1 MTKIEKKDI
10 SEDED
15 FTYYWTDEELYCL
28 WQFSNEKFL
37 PTDQDDIIVLT
48 DAIPEQF
55 YDQEAILELLD
66 DYIDFDTRFKLK
78 LYSDSEYKEQ
88 IPTTLESLKNIDT
101 KVRSK
106 VMKSCK
112 SISEWSFSY
121 EDYVSVKALL
131 PQGIYT
137 DFYLIANEVDHNDS
151 WLKQVLDNYVD
162 QFINWELLV
171 DWVNYYN
178 FEKNKELFIKL
189 IRETKALEKYWKNF
203 IITNKASW
211 MPFYHDNESL
221 FIHTIYALEFLWY
234 LKVLEI
240 QWNKWDYSGYRINI
254 LPKESFKELIYQ
266 DFKKENPKMVVE
278 WFDEKKWTLSFFWK
292 KISISKSWKETD
304 ATLLLQTL
312 IKVDWDDYLHNDEIY
327 EDWEYNEEDVKKAS
341 KNKIYF
347 AGQKINKDIQLA
359 TWIEDFLDI
368 TTTKARINPK
378 YKN

>member
-1 MTKIEKKDI
+1 MKKTHLNI

-15 FTYYWTDEELYCL
+15 FTYYWTDEELFCL

-37 PTDQDDIIVLT
+37 PTDQNDIIVLSDT
-48 DAIPEQF
+48 IPEQF

-66 DYIDFDTRFKLK
+66 EHIDLGSRFQLR
-78 LYSDSEYKEQ
+78 LYNDSEYKEQ
-88 IPTTLESLKNIDT
+88 IPTTAEALKNVDQR
-101 KVRSK
+101 VRSQVLK
-106 VMKSCK
+106 TCK
-112 SISEWSFSY
+112 SISQSTFSFDEY
-121 EDYVSVKALL
+121 LNVRAIL
-131 PQGIYT
+131 PTGIYT

-151 WLKQVLDNYVD
+151 WLKQVLDNYID

-312 IKVDWDDYLHNDEIY
+312 IKVDSDDYLHNDEIY